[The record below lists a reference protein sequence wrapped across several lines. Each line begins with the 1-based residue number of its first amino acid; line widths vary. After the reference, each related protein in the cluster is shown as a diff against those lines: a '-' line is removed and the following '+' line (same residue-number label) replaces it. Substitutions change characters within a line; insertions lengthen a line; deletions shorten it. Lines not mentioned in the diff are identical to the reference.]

1 MDKPGNI
8 PMLNIR
14 KDLPFKVPSGYFES
28 FPEKL
33 DKKIRMQKE
42 SAPVRRIILLKP
54 YLAAAVVIVL
64 ALIGGSLVFRNNRTV
79 DLNAQISQ
87 TIERELHSIPESVI
101 IEVMSASDA
110 NPVPD
115 VETDEIIDYLM
126 DEDIQYEDLLNDF

>member
-8 PMLNIR
+8 PMLKIR

-33 DKKIRMQKE
+33 DKKIRMQRE
-42 SAPVRRIILLKP
+42 NAPVRRIILLKP

-64 ALIGGSLVFRNNRTV
+64 ALIGGSLVFRKDKTV

-101 IEVMSASDA
+101 IEVMSAPPV
-110 NPVPD
+110 NPVPG